1 MPTLLSVHTDGG
13 SRGNPGPAA
22 LGVHLSGPLGVRE
35 HCRYLGVATNN
46 VAEYTA
52 VIDAL
57 DIVQEYLEEA
67 KGEVKGVQFFL
78 DSELV
83 VRQLNGIYRVK
94 DVTLQD
100 LWIRV
105 QSRARQLG
113 VPCTFHHVR
122 RENNKD
128 ADRLV
133 NQALDA
139 EQAAGVSISK

>member
-1 MPTLLSVHTDGG
+1 
-13 SRGNPGPAA
+13 
-22 LGVHLSGPLGVRE
+22 
-35 HCRYLGVATNN
+35 VATNN

-113 VPCTFHHVR
+113 VSCTFHHVR

>member
-1 MPTLLSVHTDGG
+1 MSSVVTVNTDGG
-13 SRGNPGPAA
+13 ARGNPGPAA
-22 LGVHLSGPLGVRE
+22 LGVHINGPLGERD
-35 HCRYLGVATNN
+35 HNRCLGVTTNN

-52 VIDAL
+52 VIEGL
-57 DIVQEYLEEA
+57 DLVQEYLKEA
-67 KGEVKGVQFFL
+67 DGSVGEVKFFL

-83 VRQLNGIYRVK
+83 VRQLNGQYRVK
-94 DVTLQD
+94 DVNLQD

-113 VPCTFHHVR
+113 VPCSFQHVR
-122 RENNKD
+122 REHNKA

-139 EQAAGVSISK
+139 EQAGSSAII